1 MGESCQNLHQMGR
14 KQKLPSVFSPGFHQ
28 QSSPKAREKS
38 KTSQG
43 ALIVLHMNPMS
54 TCSTRKACRTPLPSL
69 EKQLPDA
76 DPGSPSSALLPSSAV
91 PPSHLWPFMTSHI
104 QRTALYQGPHST
116 TFQWDPGG
124 YLCLLPLLTS
134 LSWYSQTCLGCLPQS
149 LLSAHLHFR
158 GTRVLLSSSSHV
170 PQQFFPAHF
179 HSFATPRGLESLSLS
194 ETPQPSH
201 LAGTQRGYLCL
212 LPLLHSTPGRK

>member
-1 MGESCQNLHQMGR
+1 MGESCQNLHRMGR
-14 KQKLPSVFSPGFHQ
+14 KQKLPSVFSVVFHS
-28 QSSPKAREKS
+28 QSHPKAREKS

-43 ALIVLHMNPMS
+43 TLIVLHMNPMS
-54 TCSTRKACRTPLPSL
+54 TCSTRKACRAPLPHTKNCSL
-69 EKQLPDA
+69 P
-76 DPGSPSSALLPSSAV
+76 
-91 PPSHLWPFMTSHI
+91 
-104 QRTALYQGPHST
+104 GPHST
-116 TFQWDPGG
+116 SFQWDPEG
-124 YLCLLPLLTS
+124 YLCLLPLLAS
-134 LSWYSQTCLGCLPQS
+134 LSRYSQTCNGCLPQS

-212 LPLLHSTPGRK
+212 LPLLHSTLGRE